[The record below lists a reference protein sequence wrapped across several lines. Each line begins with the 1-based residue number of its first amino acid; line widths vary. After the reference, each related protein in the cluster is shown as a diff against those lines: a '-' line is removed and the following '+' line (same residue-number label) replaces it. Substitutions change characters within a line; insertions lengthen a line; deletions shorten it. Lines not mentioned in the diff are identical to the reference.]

1 MLSTRSLIGKGVMM
15 ASGAAERDA
24 RKRRAMDHRYGR
36 ISRRDLRTVPP
47 LRCDVAGRR
56 ATDFACALEDRGRE
70 TMTPQ
75 AIHATIGAAIWSRRS
90 RDSERRERPNSQ
102 SHVNTGVVS

>member
-1 MLSTRSLIGKGVMM
+1 M

-24 RKRRAMDHRYGR
+24 RKRRAMDNRYGR

-47 LRCDVAGRR
+47 LRADVPERR
-56 ATDFACALEDRGRE
+56 APDFAPPLASRARQ
-70 TMTPQ
+70 MTAAQ
-75 AIHATIGAAIWSRRS
+75 AIHATIGVAIWSRRS

-102 SHVNTGVVS
+102 SDVNTGVVSPKSSAR